1 MCAGKG
7 GHHHKCTHSR
17 TVKTRAQ
24 QDSLP
29 QQSFIPPQIQGGL
42 LTWLPF
48 MSWTST
54 DQEREAGSPECSVC
68 SGPERQVG
76 SAGRLGTEEKAFE
89 NNSDSYYL

>member
-1 MCAGKG
+1 MSAGKG

-17 TVKTRAQ
+17 AVRSRAQ

-29 QQSFIPPQIQGGL
+29 QQGFIPPTL
-42 LTWLPF
+42 RRNHLASLRAL
-48 MSWTST
+48 
-54 DQEREAGSPECSVC
+54 DQHSSGEGELGVLNSEC

-89 NNSDSYYL
+89 NKRDSYYL